1 MGGASAGVS
10 TPQRWVS
17 LVCPDQG
24 APLPSLSVCIGRPS
38 RQDRSWRRDDAGSAA
53 RDRRSGLEAEKF
65 KAFTVE
71 TLRYYKDNPAAYR
84 DKCHAIQEAAR
95 RFDWKY
101 TIDEWVELI
110 EAAMVAGKRI
120 NPATAPVPTGG
131 KSSGTLNLIE

>member
-1 MGGASAGVS
+1 MMLA
-10 TPQRWVS
+10 T
-17 LVCPDQG
+17 
-24 APLPSLSVCIGRPS
+24 LPRPAIWTQS
-38 RQDRSWRRDDAGSAA
+38 RK
-53 RDRRSGLEAEKF
+53 KF
-65 KAFTVE
+65 KAFAVE
-71 TLRYYKDNPAAYR
+71 ILRLYQNNASAYR

-131 KSSGTLNLIE
+131 KSSGTLNLIK